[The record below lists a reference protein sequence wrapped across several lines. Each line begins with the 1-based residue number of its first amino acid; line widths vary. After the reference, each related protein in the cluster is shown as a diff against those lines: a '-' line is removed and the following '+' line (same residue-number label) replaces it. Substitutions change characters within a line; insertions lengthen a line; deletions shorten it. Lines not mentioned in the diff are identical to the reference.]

1 MSEPSKTMVKSWM
14 VCRMRMRELTVM
26 WSRRRALSSYIRVIA
41 GHSANRGIHCGSRR
55 SLQTQTET
63 SPEHCCPAAELHTH
77 WSCGQEGERLNGA
90 KSSQALR
97 SPERKSK
104 SSRWILLV
112 KKVMKQCTLRGKGN
126 PSDSKSESAQIG
138 HKDLDVVK
146 IFSILILPLLKR
158 SRTSFCI
165 V

>member
-1 MSEPSKTMVKSWM
+1 MYAK
-14 VCRMRMRELTVM
+14 
-26 WSRRRALSSYIRVIA
+26 
-41 GHSANRGIHCGSRR
+41 
-55 SLQTQTET
+55 
-63 SPEHCCPAAELHTH
+63 
-77 WSCGQEGERLNGA
+77 GERKPIRL
-90 KSSQALR
+90 
-97 SPERKSK
+97 
-104 SSRWILLV
+104 
-112 KKVMKQCTLRGKGN
+112 GN